1 MSKFRVGSYS
11 SLVMDIGYVIQKKVW
26 YGWKNWAMY
35 NWSSA
40 GKQAAI
46 EKGKELKAR
55 GHEVAFYI

>member
-1 MSKFRVGSYS
+1 
-11 SLVMDIGYVIQKKVW
+11 MDIGYVVQKKVW

-35 NWSSA
+35 DWSSS